1 MMKNGPAMR
10 PAQSDEQQSTEASA
24 DYEAIK
30 AEQLA
35 YVVTLGGSFSILQER
50 FHHIL

>member
-1 MMKNGPAMR
+1 MR

-35 YVVTLGGSFSILQER
+35 SGEVLGSSPPILQER
-50 FHHIL
+50 IHHIL